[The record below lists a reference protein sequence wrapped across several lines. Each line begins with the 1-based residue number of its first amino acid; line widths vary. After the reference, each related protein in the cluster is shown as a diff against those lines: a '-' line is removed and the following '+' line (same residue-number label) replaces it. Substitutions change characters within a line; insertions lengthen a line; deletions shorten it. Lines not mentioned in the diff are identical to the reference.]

1 MHNLN
6 EIKVWKKAIELSK
19 MVYQIT
25 QNYPVEEKYGLIT
38 QMRRSAVSVA
48 SNIAEGAGRNSNKEF
63 AHFLGIARGSSY
75 ELQTQIIISL
85 QLNYLKGSNSD
96 EMLKIIDE
104 IQKMIYGFTKS
115 LISDL
120 TSKI

>member
-19 MVYQIT
+19 IVYQNT
-25 QNYPVEEKYGLIT
+25 QNYPTEEKYGLVT

-48 SNIAEGAGRNSNKEF
+48 SNIAEGAGRNSNKEYT
-63 AHFLGIARGSSY
+63 HFLGIARGSSY

-85 QLNYLKGSNSD
+85 QLNYLKGYNSD

-104 IQKMIYGFTKS
+104 IQKMIYGFTQS
-115 LISDL
+115 LISNL
-120 TSKI
+120 ASKI

>member
-19 MVYQIT
+19 KVYQIT
-25 QNYPVEEKYGLIT
+25 QYYPEEEKYGLIT

-63 AHFLGIARGSSY
+63 THFLGIARGSSY

>member
-6 EIKVWKKAIELSK
+6 DIKVWKKAIELSK
-19 MVYQIT
+19 IVYQNT
-25 QNYPVEEKYGLIT
+25 QNYPMEEKYGLIT
-38 QMRRSAVSVA
+38 QMRRCAVSVA

-63 AHFLGIARGSSY
+63 THFLGIARGSSY

-85 QLNYLKGSNSD
+85 ELNYLEEFSSK
-96 EMLKIIDE
+96 EMLNKVDE
-104 IQKMIYGFTKS
+104 IQKMIYGFSKS